1 MKQIAQNGTHRTRDL
16 VVRAR
21 IALLALAMLAALG
34 AAAFAANLIGE
45 AKAREIVLAH
55 SGIPAAEAKFV
66 KFRLYRR
73 HYAPMY
79 DIVLI
84 GRNVK
89 YKYDLNAETG
99 EIVSFHRNGGYGGQG
114 SGNDFQK
121 NAGDYIG
128 IERAKEIAFTHAKV
142 DGTKVYK
149 LEVDMDR
156 DDGRMIYE
164 VDFKHDGWEYEY
176 EIDATTGEV
185 LYWDKERD

>member
-1 MKQIAQNGTHRTRDL
+1 MKRIAPNGIHGTHGIAAH
-16 VVRAR
+16 AR
-21 IALLALAMLAALG
+21 IALLALAMFAALG

-55 SGIPAAEAKFV
+55 SGIPAAEANFV
-66 KFRLYRR
+66 KVRLYRR

-84 GRNVK
+84 GKNVK
-89 YKYDLNAETG
+89 FKYDLNAETG
-99 EIVSFHRNGGYGGQG
+99 EIVSFHRNGRNGGYGSGADLQG
-114 SGNDFQK
+114 S
-121 NAGDYIG
+121 AGDYIG
-128 IERAKEIAFTHAKV
+128 IERAKEIAFAHAKV
-142 DGTKVYK
+142 DGTKVYR

-176 EIDATTGEV
+176 EIDATTGKV